1 LSLAAST
8 TGNPRNGGISGVKSE
23 KCEKG
28 SVMKENGIYGVGG
41 KDLWFAKSKLMGWIR
56 RNYSMTP
63 HFETLK
69 LGIKLAWRV
78 FRCQTKIG
86 KNHDCYGGAP
96 FHPTVSKLIVSFAN
110 QPYIAISHFETN
122 PIWYISVY
130 WFLSLVQA
138 VGFGHRPYCQMF
150 HVSSS
155 FKVVTLGYPLVN

>member
-1 LSLAAST
+1 MVIYSDCNWEKIPRLNPSEISESGSRKFLLAFWVWEPQGNQETALWRWRPWNVPAPPAPRSWQLSLAAST

-69 LGIKLAWRV
+69 LAKTI
-78 FRCQTKIG
+78 
-86 KNHDCYGGAP
+86 
-96 FHPTVSKLIVSFAN
+96 
-110 QPYIAISHFETN
+110 IAMGVPRSIPQFQS
-122 PIWYISVY
+122 
-130 WFLSLVQA
+130 
-138 VGFGHRPYCQMF
+138 
-150 HVSSS
+150 
-155 FKVVTLGYPLVN
+155 